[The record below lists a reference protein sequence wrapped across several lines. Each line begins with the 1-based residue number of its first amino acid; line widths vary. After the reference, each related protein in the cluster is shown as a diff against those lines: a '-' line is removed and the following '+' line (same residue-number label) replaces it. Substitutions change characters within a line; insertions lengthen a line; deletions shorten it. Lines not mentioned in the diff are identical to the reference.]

1 MEPEIRPGD
10 HGKLIAHDGFRGCDD
25 RPRRDMDTFRLEA
38 RARAKRTELNYRTL
52 EPRKVQNTNGREG
65 SEAVVRLLITMK
77 ASNDEIHQ
85 KIITTLVSI
94 LMLSKTALKHE
105 GLRSYFS

>member
-10 HGKLIAHDGFRGCDD
+10 RWKLIAHDGFRGYEE

-52 EPRKVQNTNGREG
+52 GPRKVQNANVKKG
-65 SEAVVRLLITMK
+65 SGAANYYE
-77 ASNDEIHQ
+77 
-85 KIITTLVSI
+85 SI
-94 LMLSKTALKHE
+94 
-105 GLRSYFS
+105 